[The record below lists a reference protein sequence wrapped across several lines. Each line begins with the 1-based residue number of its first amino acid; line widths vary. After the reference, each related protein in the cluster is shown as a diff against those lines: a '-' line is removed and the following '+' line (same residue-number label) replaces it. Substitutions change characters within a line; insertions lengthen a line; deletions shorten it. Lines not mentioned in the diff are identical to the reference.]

1 MRGRRVIESIMDFE
15 AAQAA
20 RDVFSYTARFLKNL
34 DTPFLSQAPQKK
46 LRNQSYAHFLQITV
60 KQKTPEKTC

>member
-34 DTPFLSQAPQKK
+34 DTPFLS
-46 LRNQSYAHFLQITV
+46 
-60 KQKTPEKTC
+60 